1 MCGLVG
7 FLAANNDASHFVGA
21 VERALPC
28 MYHRGPDA
36 AGTWNDDDAVF
47 GFNRLAII
55 DIEHSDQP
63 LRWGPA
69 ANPERYALV
78 FNGEIY
84 NYLELREELAAA
96 GYEFN
101 TSGDG
106 EPIVVGFHHW
116 GAEVVNHLRGMF
128 GFVIWDTETRTMFAA
143 RDQFGIKPLY
153 YATTDKGTVFASEK
167 KSILE
172 MANEL
177 GLGLELDRRAI
188 EHYTD
193 LQYVPEPESLH
204 AQIRRVESGSTVT
217 LRPGGTVEVKRYF
230 TPEFKTTPVA
240 KGSEQSLYDAIARAL
255 EDSVEKHMR
264 ADVTV
269 GSFLSGGID
278 STAIAALAKRH
289 NPNLLTFTT
298 GFEREGYSEVDVAAE
313 SAAAIG
319 VEHIVKI
326 VSPEEYAAA
335 IPKIMWYLDDP
346 VADPSLVPLYFV
358 AQEARKHVKVVLS
371 GEGADELFGGYTI
384 YKEPLSLAPFE
395 KLPSPLAR
403 GLNRLS
409 RVLPDGVKGKSLL
422 ERGTT
427 PMEERYYGNARSFNF
442 EQLQRVLPWAKRE
455 WDHREVTAGIY
466 AASREMDPVARM
478 QNLDL
483 FTWMRGDILVKADKM
498 NMANSLE
505 LRVPFLDKE
514 VFKIAQTIPFDQ
526 KIAHGTTKY
535 ALRKAMEQIVPT
547 HVLHRKKLGFP
558 VPMRH
563 WLAGDELFGWAQDT
577 IRDSATDDIFNKP
590 EVLEM
595 LKEHRDG
602 VADHSRRLW
611 TVLAFM
617 VWHGIFVE
625 HRIDPDIEHKDYP
638 VTL

>member
-1 MCGLVG
+1 MCGLLAM
-7 FLAANNDASHFVGA
+7 LAASGDGSDYVAA
-21 VERALPC
+21 VEKALPC

-36 AGTWNDDDAVF
+36 AGTWNDGDAVF

-55 DIEHSDQP
+55 DIEHSHQP
-63 LRWGPA
+63 LRWGPED
-69 ANPERYALV
+69 NPQRYALT

-84 NYLELREELAAA
+84 NYVELREELADA
-96 GYEFN
+96 GYTFT

-106 EPIVVGFHHW
+106 EPILVGYHHW
-116 GAEVVNHLRGMF
+116 GADVVNHLRGMF

-143 RDQFGIKPLY
+143 RDPFGIKPLY
-153 YATTDKGTVFASEK
+153 YATTAAGTVFASEK

-172 MANEL
+172 MAPHI
-177 GLGLELDRRAI
+177 GLGLDLDHRAI
-188 EHYTD
+188 EHYVD

-204 AQIRRVESGSTVT
+204 AEIRRVESGSTVT
-217 LRPGGTVEVKRYF
+217 LSPGGQVTSERYF
-230 TPEFKTTPVA
+230 TPHFRTAAVPADREEELYA
-240 KGSEQSLYDAIARAL
+240 KIAGAL

-278 STAIAALAKRH
+278 STAVAALAKRH

-313 SAAAIG
+313 SAEAIG

-326 VSPEEYAAA
+326 VSPEEYAEA

-395 KLPSPLAR
+395 KLPAPLAK

-409 RVLPDGVKGKSLL
+409 RVLPEGMKGKSLL

-455 WDHREVTAGIY
+455 WDHREVTAPIY
-466 AASREMDPVARM
+466 AASTHMDPVARM

-505 LRVPFLDKE
+505 LRVPFLDRE
-514 VFKIAQTIPFDQ
+514 VFEVAQTIPTEL

-535 ALRKAMEQIVPT
+535 ALRKAMEKIVPA
-547 HVLHRKKLGFP
+547 HVLNRKKLGFP

-563 WLAGDELFGWAQDT
+563 WLAGDELHGWAQDT
-577 IRDSATDDIFNKP
+577 INESETGDIFNKE
-590 EVLEM
+590 EVLKM
-595 LKEHRDG
+595 LQEHREG
-602 VADHSRRLW
+602 ASDHSRRLW

-625 HRIDPDIEHKDYP
+625 ERIDPRIERRDYP
-638 VTL
+638 VKL